1 MGRVDVKVIEG
12 DVVSFKAAPVPINL
26 SVELKEGEVPKG
38 DVVEIKGKK
47 YDFPGG
53 YLVQDPAVEAM
64 LKPFNDQLSKDMDT
78 VIAEATGEFPHTV
91 NGLTAYVRRDD
102 CALANML
109 VDAMREATSQKI
121 GRKVDVFLQNGGGI
135 RAPIPAGPITKKTIY
150 TVIPF
155 DNTIMTA
162 EITGAQLIEVLEKKA
177 LPEALI
183 NYGEKFSGPSGAF
196 LQVSGMSYTMDLAAK
211 TVTNVKVG
219 GVPIDPGKTYL
230 MATQNFMMSGGDGYV
245 TLKTLPNQYSTS
257 VYQRDMVI
265 DWLARKGKIDPATYE
280 DNRINLMNTG
290 R

>member
-1 MGRVDVKVIEG
+1 
-12 DVVSFKAAPVPINL
+12 
-26 SVELKEGEVPKG
+26 
-38 DVVEIKGKK
+38 
-47 YDFPGG
+47 
-53 YLVQDPAVEAM
+53 
-64 LKPFNDQLSKDMDT
+64 
-78 VIAEATGEFPHTV
+78 
-91 NGLTAYVRRDD
+91 
-102 CALANML
+102 
-109 VDAMREATSQKI
+109 MREATSQKI

-211 TVTNVKVG
+211 TVSNIKVG

-245 TLKTLPNQYSTS
+245 TLKSLPNPYSTS

-265 DWLARKGKIDPATYE
+265 DWLARKGKIDPASYE